1 MVPKFVI
8 EWGSIRFE
16 VVELAPYYYCEGV
29 RTEERIAELLVLL
42 LRHHVPKEE
51 IHPRR
56 RGEETK
62 VSWELQVGRIG

>member
-1 MVPKFVI
+1 MI

-16 VVELAPYYYCEGV
+16 VVELAPYYYYRGLRIEEG
-29 RTEERIAELLVLL
+29 IAELLVLL
-42 LRHHVPKEE
+42 LRHYVLEE
-51 IHPRR
+51 GIHPRR

>member
-1 MVPKFVI
+1 MI

-16 VVELAPYYYCEGV
+16 VVELAPYYYCEGM

-42 LRHHVPKEE
+42 LRHHVLDEG

-56 RGEETK
+56 GKKETK